1 MPNLLRSI
9 LLRLGYAA
17 ISLFFISLVT
27 FLADEIAPGDQAT
40 VLAGDKGSYETVL
53 RLREELGLNR
63 PWPVRYGEYIGGLAR
78 GDFGKSYFGTKEPII
93 DSLRQTIPMTAT
105 LATSAIVLA
114 SLIGLVFGT
123 IGAIKKGKPVDSTIL
138 VVGTLGVT
146 VPTFVLAPIFV
157 KFFTEYLDLLPGVWK
172 TDRVAPD
179 VFYVIMPIV
188 ILAARPAAQLTRLT
202 RASMIE
208 TLQQE
213 FIKLARAK
221 GVPASKLYL
230 KHGLRNAIL
239 PVVTAIGTNFGYLLT
254 GSYIMETTFL
264 LPGIGSRA
272 IEAIKKGDTPMIQAT
287 TLVAGA
293 MFVGINLLVDIVS
306 PLIDPRI
313 RESQV

>member
-123 IGAIKKGKPVDSTIL
+123 IGAIKKGNPVDSTIL